1 VTEESFS
8 MNRQRDDGFSLIEVI
23 IALGLL
29 AGVLISMVGLFV
41 LGGQQVKSG
50 RTASEALAAAQSI
63 LEEMQGWG
71 FHQTHLG
78 YGLDGSATS
87 YTVDTRTNA
96 TASQWQP
103 LLESKLLNSYATI
116 EIISLGP
123 TNPAPS
129 LATTQSIRLIVTVH
143 WDEGIRA
150 RSIQLGAVK
159 L

>member
-1 VTEESFS
+1 VNGESIDV
-8 MNRQRDDGFSLIEVI
+8 NRRREDGFSLVEVI
-23 IALGLL
+23 IALALL
-29 AGVLISMVGLFV
+29 AGVLISMIGLFV

-50 RTASEALAAAQSI
+50 RTASEALAVAQSI

-87 YTVDTRTNA
+87 YTIDTLNNS

-103 LLESKLLNSYATI
+103 LLDSKLLNSYATI
-116 EIISLGP
+116 EIISVGP

-129 LATTQSIRLIVTVH
+129 LATTRSIRLIVTVH
-143 WDEGIRA
+143 WEEGIRA
-150 RSIQLGAVK
+150 RSIQLGAVRM
-159 L
+159 